1 MTTETNNIVQP
12 ALLFMPD
19 ICGFTEFVTSTEIT
33 HAQSIIQEVLET
45 IIESNHI
52 GLEVGEIEGDAVF
65 FYRLG
70 KAPSLDLLLKQV
82 QTMFTK
88 FHQHLQLFEKQ
99 RICPCE
105 ACYAASQLQLKIVAH
120 FGEVTGYAV
129 KSHRKLFGKDVII
142 LHRLLKNSLNKKEYA
157 LITDP
162 LIEGGASTLQLP
174 DWFEP
179 EQAKELYDVGEVS
192 FHVSDLTRLKNQVPE
207 VGTENFNLAQH
218 AQIAFTEE
226 AVIHAPI
233 QRVFGAIYDLS
244 QRSNW
249 MHGVKRIE
257 MVSKDLV
264 HRVGTTHRCV
274 ISKRN
279 NPIIVTEY
287 AKIGDG
293 KAELVE
299 MDKKGMA
306 GCRYLVE
313 IINDEQSKIK
323 IDMLVKKSRFFQT
336 FFSLFMKKKMQR
348 NIRNSIENLKEFCK
362 PSFLNPQINVSNL
375 N

>member
-1 MTTETNNIVQP
+1 MTTETNTTIQP

-52 GLEVGEIEGDAVF
+52 GLEVGEIEGDAIF

-70 KAPSLDLLLKQV
+70 NAPSLDQLLKQV

-105 ACYAASQLQLKIVAH
+105 ACYAASQLKLKIVAH

-129 KSHRKLFGKDVII
+129 KSHRKLFGKDII
-142 LHRLLKNSLNKKEYA
+142 VLHRLLKNSVNKKEYA

-162 LIEGGASTLQLP
+162 LIEGGATTLQLP

-179 EQAKELYDVGEVS
+179 EGAKELYDVGEVS
-192 FHVSDLTRLKNQVPE
+192 FQVSDLTKLKNQVPE
-207 VGTENFNLAQH
+207 VGAEQFNSAQRT
-218 AQIAFTEE
+218 QTAFTEE
-226 AVIHAPI
+226 AIIDAPI
-233 QRVFGAIYDLS
+233 ERVFGAIYDLM
-244 QRSNW
+244 QRSKW
-249 MHGVKRIE
+249 MEGIKKIE
-257 MVSKDLV
+257 MVTNDQI
-264 HRVGTTHRCV
+264 HRVGTMHRCIV
-274 ISKRN
+274 GKRN
-279 NPIIVTEY
+279 NPIMVTTY
-287 AKIGDG
+287 ANIGNG
-293 KAELVE
+293 RAELVE

-306 GCRYLVE
+306 GCRYVAE
-313 IINDEQSKIK
+313 VINDEQCKLK
-323 IDMLVKKSRFFQT
+323 IDMLITNNGFFPT
-336 FFSLFMKKKMQR
+336 FFSLFMKKKLQR
-348 NIRNSIENLKEFCK
+348 NIRKSIENLKQFCK
-362 PSFLNPQINVSNL
+362 PSFLNPQMTVTDL

>member
-1 MTTETNNIVQP
+1 MTTETNTTIQP

-52 GLEVGEIEGDAVF
+52 GLEVGEIEGDAIF

-70 KAPSLDLLLKQV
+70 KAPSLDQLLKQV

-88 FHQHLQLFEKQ
+88 FHQYLQLYEKQ

-105 ACYAASQLQLKIVAH
+105 ACYAASQLKLKIVAH

-129 KSHRKLFGKDVII
+129 KSHRKLFGKDVIV
-142 LHRLLKNSLNKKEYA
+142 LHRLLKNSVNKNEYA
-157 LITDP
+157 LLTDP
-162 LIEGGASTLQLP
+162 LMEGADTTIQLP

-179 EQAKELYDVGEVS
+179 EGAKEQYDVGEVS
-192 FHVSDLTRLKNQVPE
+192 FKVSDLAKLKTQVPE
-207 VGTENFNLAQH
+207 VIPQDLNSAKHSE
-218 AQIAFTEE
+218 IVFTEE
-226 AVIHAPI
+226 AIFQAPI

-244 QRSNW
+244 QRSKW
-249 MHGVKRIE
+249 MDGVQRIE
-257 MVSKDLV
+257 MVSNDLL
-264 HRVGTTHRCV
+264 HRVGTMHRCV
-274 ISKRN
+274 FGNRN

-287 AKIGDG
+287 ASIGEG
-293 KAELVE
+293 RAELVE
-299 MDKKGMA
+299 MDKKGIA
-306 GCRYLVE
+306 GCRYVAE
-313 IINDEQSKIK
+313 VINEEQCKLK
-323 IDMLVKKSRFFQT
+323 IDMLVKKNPFILAI
-336 FFSLFMKKKMQR
+336 FSLFMKRKMQR
-348 NIRNSIENLKEFCK
+348 QLRRSIENLKEYCK
-362 PSFLNPQINVSNL
+362 PSFLNPQLTVTEL